1 MTAEDQHVERKS
13 LRLVTGRA
21 VDWPDV
27 ARACV
32 SFANASGGR
41 LLVGIENDAELPP
54 DGQVIPHELPELLRR
69 RIGELTVNV
78 QALPV
83 LQRATNGGEY
93 VEVMVERSSGVA
105 STSDGRYF
113 LRVGDACLPVLGDDV
128 MRLAAD
134 RPQRPWETLDSG
146 IAAAHADTGQVQSL
160 VDGIRASARVKPSV
174 KEKGDVELLTHYGLV
189 QAGTLTHLGVL
200 LVGDAAQR
208 RTLRSFPIVQA
219 IRYDDDGR
227 KVNKWTWDD
236 GELSPLEL
244 PEAIWRE
251 IPDFRESYEIPDGM
265 LRQSVAA
272 YDERVIRELLVNAL
286 VHRPYTQQGDIFLNL
301 HPDRLEVVN
310 PGRLPLGVTPRNILH
325 ASRRRNELL
334 ARVFHDLEL
343 MEREGSGFDL
353 MYERLLSQGRP
364 VPSLEEG
371 VDWVKVTIQRRIMK
385 PEVVRLMAEADAR
398 FQLTQRERVT
408 LGALAQT
415 EGMTVR
421 ELAGLLELDGSGSLD
436 SWLVRFS
443 RLGLVRSAG
452 RTKGTRYFVDPEA
465 VRAAGIHVP
474 TTLRR
479 VEPHVLEALVLED
492 LRRHP
497 RSAISEIADRVG
509 SEVSRSGLKRALA
522 RLRERGS
529 IARDGVGR
537 GVRYRPIEAPD
548 RRMGG

>member
-13 LRLVTGRA
+13 LRLITGRTA
-21 VDWPDV
+21 DWTDI

-32 SFANASGGR
+32 CFANASGGR
-41 LLVGIENDAELPP
+41 LLVGIENDAEHPP
-54 DGQVIPHELPELLRR
+54 AGQVISNELLEFLRR

-83 LQRATNGGEY
+83 LQRAANGGEY

-113 LRVGDACLPVLGDDV
+113 LRVSDQCVPVLGDDV
-128 MRLAAD
+128 MRLAVD

-146 IAAAHADTGQVQSL
+146 IAAAYADAGQVQRL
-160 VDGIRASARVKPSV
+160 VDGIRASARVKQSV
-174 KEKGDVELLTHYGLV
+174 KEKDYAELLMHYGLV

-208 RTLRSFPIVQA
+208 RTLRAFPIVQA

-227 KVNKWTWDD
+227 KINKWTWDD
-236 GELSPLEL
+236 GELSPIDL
-244 PEAIWRE
+244 PEAIWHE

-301 HPDRLEVVN
+301 YPDRLEVVN

-364 VPSLEEG
+364 VPRLDEG

-385 PEVVRLMAEADAR
+385 PEVVRLMADADAR

-408 LGALAQT
+408 LGALAQS

-421 ELAGLLELDGSGSLD
+421 ELAALLELDGSGSLD
-436 SWLVRFS
+436 SWLGRLP
-443 RLGLVRSAG
+443 RLGLVRTAG
-452 RTKGTRYFVDPEA
+452 RTKGMRYFVDPEA
-465 VRAAGIHVP
+465 VQAAGIHVP

-479 VEPHVLEALVLED
+479 VESHVLEALVVED
-492 LRRHP
+492 LRRYPHA
-497 RSAISEIADRVG
+497 SISEILGRLG
-509 SEVSRSGLKRALA
+509 EGMSRSGLKRALA
-522 RLRERGS
+522 RLVDRGS

-537 GVRYRPIEAPD
+537 GARYRPIEAPD
-548 RRMGG
+548 RRTHG

>member
-13 LRLVTGRA
+13 LRLVTGRTA
-21 VDWPDV
+21 DWPDL

-41 LLVGIENDAELPP
+41 LLVGIENDAEHAPA
-54 DGQVIPHELPELLRR
+54 DQVVPHDLPETLRR

-83 LQRATNGGEY
+83 LQRAANGGEY

-113 LRVGDACLPVLGDDV
+113 LHVGDACLPVLGDDV

-146 IAAAHADTGQVQSL
+146 IAAAHADAGQVQRL
-160 VDGIRASARVKPSV
+160 VDAIRASARVKPSV
-174 KEKGDVELLTHYGLV
+174 KEKGGAELLVHYGLV
-189 QAGTLTHLGVL
+189 HAGALTHLGVL

-208 RTLRSFPIVQA
+208 RTLRAFPIVQA

-227 KVNKWTWDD
+227 KINKWTWDD

-244 PEAIWRE
+244 PEAVWRE
-251 IPDFRESYEIPDGM
+251 IPDCRESYEIPDGM

-364 VPSLEEG
+364 VPRLDEG
-371 VDWVKVTIQRRIMK
+371 PDWVKVTIQRRIMK

-398 FQLTQRERVT
+398 FQLTQRERVS
-408 LGALAQT
+408 LGALAQS

-421 ELAGLLELDGSGSLD
+421 ELAALLELDGSGSLD
-436 SWLVRFS
+436 SWLGRLTKLGVVRT
-443 RLGLVRSAG
+443 AG
-452 RTKGTRYFVDPEA
+452 RTKGMRYFVAPDV
-465 VRAAGIHVP
+465 VRAAGVHVP

-497 RSAISEIADRVG
+497 RSAISEIASRVG
-509 SEVSRSGLKRALA
+509 AEVSRSGLKRALA
-522 RLRERGS
+522 RLQDRGS
-529 IARDGVGR
+529 IAREGVAR
-537 GVRYRPIEAPD
+537 GVRYRPSEASD
-548 RRMGG
+548 RRTEG